1 MQSTSKKLHPDFI
14 EEVKGRTDIVDV
26 ISEYVPLRKQG
37 KRYMGC
43 CPFHDEKTPSFSVD
57 PDKGLAYCFGCSWG
71 GDAIKFMMEHLHISF
86 GDAVLDQARKHN
98 IPIRYADGSTDST
111 YPAPLPRKA
120 QKTPTSAP
128 IPETRELAK
137 LPAPVT
143 HPEKRKRGAN
153 LEIEYPYSAT
163 QWVLRTEK
171 PNPEKPKGYEK
182 ITLPYH
188 LKENGEEVC
197 GKGSEAWPAY
207 RMDEVKAH
215 GGGKWVLGVE
225 GESCVEAARYLGLAA
240 FTLQG
245 GSWSEDQLAS
255 AMLQI
260 KEAGVLG
267 MTYLPDHD
275 AAGYE
280 KAKKLAKAAAKAGM
294 PVIQL
299 DPVALWPDIP
309 EKGDIADWVKW
320 GIDMDWQT
328 REELLE
334 RLERS
339 FNRECALRYEEERKI
354 QEAIAANNPLTRF
367 RADLLVLA
375 SSNDDLERLF
385 KINEMASTYRMPAAE
400 IRKAIAQSKNAT
412 RTVRAERLSGKEL
425 MQRETEAIGWI
436 FPGIVPSRGVSVW
449 GGHAGCGKTTLAYDA
464 VGSLL
469 LNEEFL
475 GEKPAK
481 TGKVLIVSS
490 DELPCF
496 TQDKLIDRGIPIDND
511 NWEII
516 LNWDVS
522 QWDFLVE
529 AVRDIR
535 PTLVVIDSFSS
546 IHRDPSF
553 DENSAQAKSTIY
565 DLEALSNSC
574 DFGLILIHHLSKS
587 KENQGVTKL
596 RGSSAISA
604 AASTVCIMEATAT
617 GQRRLSFPKMRG
629 AQTDPFLV
637 SLDRSTGR
645 FDVEQGGDDSG
656 TKTLGDRIL
665 SFLQK
670 SPHTRYKQSE
680 ISESLGIPDS
690 NKDSVYQ
697 ALGRLFKRGL
707 ITKRPS
713 KFGGKRKVYGISNPS
728 TICDNNVGDTS
739 TKNAT
744 DTNGKQEKI
753 QRVHT
758 PPPPSVN
765 VSVQIS
771 EIVDIGELQVTD
783 ILLTDNPQVTDTL
796 LTDELEQLSVN
807 SSNADTASI
816 SAKLTDID
824 SQGGC
829 VCDADSSMNLSVQI
843 SETIDKTELQLSLPP
858 SQELSH
864 TEPANIRNPSNEFAV
879 GDWVMIDA
887 GGGGFD
893 GKYAIVNAMPN
904 EDGQWEVI
912 LEGTDIKLW
921 FPGKYLQLDW

>member
-14 EEVKGRTDIVDV
+14 KEIKERVDIVGV
-26 ISEYVPLRKQG
+26 ISEYVPLRKRG
-37 KRYMGC
+37 KGYMGC
-43 CPFHDEKTPSFSVD
+43 CPFHDEKSPSFSVD
-57 PDKGLAYCFGCSWG
+57 PDKGLAHCFGCTWG
-71 GDAIKFMMEHLHISF
+71 GGAIKFLMEIGKVSSTE
-86 GDAVLDQARKHN
+86 AILDLARSAN
-98 IPIRYADGSTDST
+98 IPVRYSDGTSDSN
-111 YPAPLPRKA
+111 YPAPLPRISKAKKA
-120 QKTPTSAP
+120 QPKPQPAP
-128 IPETRELAK
+128 IPDARELAK
-137 LPAPVT
+137 LPTPVT
-143 HPEKRKRGAN
+143 HPEKRKRGDIT
-153 LEIEYPYSAT
+153 EIIYRYSDI
-163 QWVLRTEK
+163 QWVRRTEK

-188 LKENGEEVC
+188 LNEVGEAVNS
-197 GKGSEAWPAY
+197 KGNEAWPPY
-207 RMDEVKAH
+207 RMDEIKAY
-215 GGGKWVLGVE
+215 GAGKWVLGVE
-225 GESCVEAARYLGLAA
+225 GESCVEAARFLGLVS

-245 GSWSEDQLAS
+245 GSWSEAELERT
-255 AMLQI
+255 LTQI
-260 KEAGVLG
+260 KEAGVVG
-267 MTYLPDHD
+267 IAYYPDND
-275 AAGYE
+275 EAGC
-280 KAKKLAKAAAKAGM
+280 KKAAAMALSADKA
-294 PVIQL
+294 QL
-299 DPVALWPDIP
+299 PFIILNPLVVWHQCDD
-309 EKGDIADWVKW
+309 KQDIADWVKW
-320 GIDMDWQT
+320 GMAKNWNKEEFIKRLENAFNMAAAERCEEDSRT
-328 REELLE
+328 REALE
-334 RLERS
+334 
-339 FNRECALRYEEERKI
+339 
-354 QEAIAANNPLTRF
+354 AAKPINRF
-367 RADLLVLA
+367 RADLLKLA

-481 TGKVLIVSS
+481 TGKVLIVSN

-535 PTLVVIDSFSS
+535 PTLVIVDSFSS

-713 KFGGKRKVYGISNPS
+713 KFGGKRKVYGIANPY
-728 TICDNNVGDTS
+728 THCDNKPCDTS

-744 DTNGKQEKI
+744 DTDGQQEKI
-753 QRVHT
+753 QKVHT
-758 PPPPSVN
+758 PPPS
-765 VSVQIS
+765 
-771 EIVDIGELQVTD
+771 L
-783 ILLTDNPQVTDTL
+783 
-796 LTDELEQLSVN
+796 
-807 SSNADTASI
+807 
-816 SAKLTDID
+816 
-824 SQGGC
+824 
-829 VCDADSSMNLSVQI
+829 NLSVQI
-843 SETIDKTELQLSLPP
+843 SENIDIHGLELTDSLTDTFENLTDSQLTSVSSVETDNSRNDQTASDAAKLTDTEAEGGCVCPETSASRDLIEQLAQEEANDNQKLPTLKVGDRVIIKAGGNFDGQIAVVTACENQDGELLIESEGLQLWYRREFL
-858 SQELSH
+858 LLF
-864 TEPANIRNPSNEFAV
+864 NPQR
-879 GDWVMIDA
+879 D
-887 GGGGFD
+887 
-893 GKYAIVNAMPN
+893 
-904 EDGQWEVI
+904 
-912 LEGTDIKLW
+912 
-921 FPGKYLQLDW
+921 